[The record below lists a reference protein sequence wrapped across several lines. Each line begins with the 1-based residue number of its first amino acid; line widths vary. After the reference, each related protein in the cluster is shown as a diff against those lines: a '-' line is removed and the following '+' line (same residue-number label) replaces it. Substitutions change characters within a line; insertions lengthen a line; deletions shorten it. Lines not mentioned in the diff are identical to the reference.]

1 MNNKEQEEFDE
12 LEEENLRLEKE
23 NSLLTSLVVLQFV
36 AAVLLLITILLI

>member
-1 MNNKEQEEFDE
+1 MNKYEREEFKE
-12 LEEENLRLEKE
+12 LEAENQRLEKE